1 MRGWQKAS
9 AFGPTILRIDTMVAV
24 REIHLKD
31 NFTLDEWVSSL
42 SLSESDK
49 NQLRTVYQYCLTLG
63 DEALTSR
70 LLVRGVEM
78 VGILLMLSMDLAT
91 LKSAILY
98 PFVEAGLIKQEKVNE
113 DFGPKIA
120 KLVEGVLEMEAI
132 RSLQTL
138 HRSETSPEQVD
149 NVRRMLLAMVE
160 DVRAVVIKLAE
171 RIACL
176 REAKLADEE
185 TRVLM
190 AQEITNIYAPLANRL
205 GIGQLKWELEDLAFR
220 YLHPD
225 TYKQIAKQ
233 LDEKRLDR
241 ERYIREFVQ
250 SLRDALAEAGVEAE
264 VYGRPKHI
272 YSIWRKMQKKHL
284 EFNELFDVRAVRVI
298 TKRLQDCYAAL
309 GIVHTHFHHIPRE
322 FDDYVANPKPNGYQS
337 IHTVVV
343 GEEGKTVEIQIRTEQ
358 MHQDAELG
366 VAAHWRYKEGAQAAA
381 KTSTFEDKIE
391 WLRKLLAW
399 QEDLSESGSLLD
411 DLRSQVFED
420 RVYVFTPKGDVI
432 DLPAGATPLDFAYH
446 VHSMIGHRCI
456 GTKVDGRIVPFTY
469 TLQTGDQVEVITQ
482 KEPNPSRDWMNPNA
496 GFLRSSRARA
506 KVATWFRKLDRDKN
520 IAAGKELLEKELD
533 RHNLT
538 LSKVDKVVL
547 ERFHAE
553 ELEDLLAG
561 IGSGDIRINQ
571 LLNYLDTRYN
581 KPTAEEEDRRLL
593 EKLEQKANAPFRP
606 KAKDHIVVEGV
617 GNLMTHI
624 ARCCQPIPG
633 DSIQGFITMGRGVS
647 IHREDCEQ
655 LKELSRRNPE
665 RLIDAVW
672 GENYSGGYG
681 LTIRILSNDRS
692 GLLRDITTVL
702 ANEKINVMG
711 VRSRSN
717 VREQT
722 AEIDMELE
730 IYNINAFNR
739 ALAKLSQ
746 LNDVISAKRL

>member
-1 MRGWQKAS
+1 
-9 AFGPTILRIDTMVAV
+9 MVAV
-24 REIHLKD
+24 RDIHLKD
-31 NFTLDEWVSSL
+31 NFTLEEWVGSL
-42 SLSESDK
+42 SLSDSDK
-49 NQLRTVYQYCLTLG
+49 DQLRTVYQYCLTLG
-63 DEALTSR
+63 DEALTSK
-70 LLVRGVEM
+70 LLVRGIEM
-78 VGILLMLSMDLAT
+78 VGILQMLSMDIGT
-91 LKSAILY
+91 LKAAIIY
-98 PFVEAGLIKQEKVNE
+98 PFVEAGLISQERMDE
-113 DFGPKIA
+113 DFGSKIA

-176 REAKLADEE
+176 REAKTADEE

-250 SLRDALAEAGVEAE
+250 SLRNGLKEAGVEAE

-284 EFNELFDVRAVRVI
+284 EFNELFDVRAVRVV

-309 GIVHTHFHHIPRE
+309 GIVHTQFHHIPRE

-343 GEEGKTVEIQIRTEQ
+343 GPEGKTVEIQIRTDQ

-366 VAAHWRYKEGAQAAA
+366 VAAHWRYKEGAPAGGKAN
-381 KTSTFEDKIE
+381 TFEDKIE

-399 QEDLSESGSLLD
+399 QEDLSESGSLLE

-456 GTKVDGRIVPFTY
+456 GAKIDGRIVPFTY
-469 TLQTGDQVEVITQ
+469 ALQTGDQVEVITQ
-482 KEPNPSRDWMNPNA
+482 KEPNPSRDWMNPNS

-520 IAAGKELLEKELD
+520 IVAGRELFEKELD
-533 RHNLT
+533 RHNLSM
-538 LSKVDKVVL
+538 SKIDKGNMLRRFNL
-547 ERFHAE
+547 ESTD
-553 ELEDLLAG
+553 DLLAG

-571 LLNYLDTRYN
+571 VLNYLDTCYN

-593 EKLEQKANAPFRP
+593 EKLEQKANAPMRHKP
-606 KAKDHIVVEGV
+606 KDHIVVEGV

-681 LTIRILSNDRS
+681 LTIRIISNDRS

>member
-1 MRGWQKAS
+1 
-9 AFGPTILRIDTMVAV
+9 
-24 REIHLKD
+24 
-31 NFTLDEWVSSL
+31 
-42 SLSESDK
+42 
-49 NQLRTVYQYCLTLG
+49 
-63 DEALTSR
+63 
-70 LLVRGVEM
+70 
-78 VGILLMLSMDLAT
+78 
-91 LKSAILY
+91 
-98 PFVEAGLIKQEKVNE
+98 
-113 DFGPKIA
+113 
-120 KLVEGVLEMEAI
+120 
-132 RSLQTL
+132 
-138 HRSETSPEQVD
+138 
-149 NVRRMLLAMVE
+149 
-160 DVRAVVIKLAE
+160 
-171 RIACL
+171 
-176 REAKLADEE
+176 
-185 TRVLM
+185 
-190 AQEITNIYAPLANRL
+190 
-205 GIGQLKWELEDLAFR
+205 
-220 YLHPD
+220 
-225 TYKQIAKQ
+225 
-233 LDEKRLDR
+233 
-241 ERYIREFVQ
+241 
-250 SLRDALAEAGVEAE
+250 
-264 VYGRPKHI
+264 
-272 YSIWRKMQKKHL
+272 MQKKHL

-381 KTSTFEDKIE
+381 RPAPSKTRSNGCANSSPGRRISRE
-391 WLRKLLAW
+391 RLLAGRSA
-399 QEDLSESGSLLD
+399 QSGVRGQGLCLHSQGRCHRPAGRGDAARLRLSRAQHDRSPLHRRQDRRPYRALHLCAANRRSGGGDHPEGAEPEPRLD
-411 DLRSQVFED
+411 EPER
-420 RVYVFTPKGDVI
+420 R
-432 DLPAGATPLDFAYH
+432 LPALQPGA
-446 VHSMIGHRCI
+446 
-456 GTKVDGRIVPFTY
+456 
-469 TLQTGDQVEVITQ
+469 
-482 KEPNPSRDWMNPNA
+482 
-496 GFLRSSRARA
+496 A

-593 EKLEQKANAPFRP
+593 EKLEQKANVPFRP
-606 KAKDHIVVEGV
+606 KPKDHIVVEGV

-633 DSIQGFITMGRGVS
+633 TPSRASSPWDGGFHPPGGLRAAQG
-647 IHREDCEQ
+647 
-655 LKELSRRNPE
+655 
-665 RLIDAVW
+665 AVASQPGALDRCGL

>member
-1 MRGWQKAS
+1 
-9 AFGPTILRIDTMVAV
+9 MVAV
-24 REIHLKD
+24 RDIHLKD
-31 NFTLDEWVSSL
+31 NFTLEEWVSSL
-42 SLSESDK
+42 TLSDSDK
-49 NQLRTVYQYCLTLG
+49 DQLRTVYQYCLTLG
-63 DEALTSR
+63 DEALTNR

-78 VGILLMLSMDLAT
+78 AGILLMLSMDLGT
-91 LKSAILY
+91 LKAAIIY
-98 PFVEAGLIKQEKVNE
+98 PFVEAGLISQERMDE

-176 REAKLADEE
+176 REAKKADEE

-250 SLRDALAEAGVEAE
+250 SLRDALKEADVEAE

-284 EFNELFDVRAVRVI
+284 EFNELFDVRAVRVV

-343 GEEGKTVEIQIRTEQ
+343 GPEGKTVEIQIRTDQ

-366 VAAHWRYKEGAQAAA
+366 VAAHWRYKEGAQAANKA
-381 KTSTFEDKIE
+381 NNFEDKIE

-399 QEDLSESGSLLD
+399 QEDLSESGSLLE

-456 GTKVDGRIVPFTY
+456 GAKIDGRIVPFTY
-469 TLQTGDQVEVITQ
+469 ALQTGDQVEVITQ
-482 KEPNPSRDWMNPNA
+482 KEPNPSRDWMNPNS

-581 KPTAEEEDRRLL
+581 KPTAEEEDRRVL
-593 EKLEQKANAPFRP
+593 EKLEQKANTPFRP
-606 KAKDHIVVEGV
+606 KPKDHIVVEGV

-633 DSIQGFITMGRGVS
+633 DTIQGFITMGRGVS
-647 IHREDCEQ
+647 IHRDDCEQ

>member
-1 MRGWQKAS
+1 
-9 AFGPTILRIDTMVAV
+9 MVAV

-31 NFTLDEWVSSL
+31 NFTLEEWVSSL
-42 SLSESDK
+42 TLSESDK

-63 DEALTSR
+63 DEALTNR

-547 ERFHAE
+547 ERFHAD

>member
-1 MRGWQKAS
+1 
-9 AFGPTILRIDTMVAV
+9 
-24 REIHLKD
+24 
-31 NFTLDEWVSSL
+31 
-42 SLSESDK
+42 
-49 NQLRTVYQYCLTLG
+49 
-63 DEALTSR
+63 
-70 LLVRGVEM
+70 
-78 VGILLMLSMDLAT
+78 
-91 LKSAILY
+91 
-98 PFVEAGLIKQEKVNE
+98 
-113 DFGPKIA
+113 
-120 KLVEGVLEMEAI
+120 VEGVLEMEAI

-176 REAKLADEE
+176 REAKKADEE

-250 SLRDALAEAGVEAE
+250 SLRDGLKEAGVEAE

-284 EFNELFDVRAVRVI
+284 EFNELFDVRAVRVV

-343 GEEGKTVEIQIRTEQ
+343 GPEGKTVEIQIRTDQ

-366 VAAHWRYKEGAQAAA
+366 VAAHWRYKEGAQAANKA
-381 KTSTFEDKIE
+381 NNFEDKIE

-399 QEDLSESGSLLD
+399 QEDLSESGSLLE

-456 GTKVDGRIVPFTY
+456 GAKIDGRIVPFTY
-469 TLQTGDQVEVITQ
+469 ALQTGDQVEVITQ
-482 KEPNPSRDWMNPNA
+482 KEPNPSRDWMNPNS

-581 KPTAEEEDRRLL
+581 KLTAEEEDRRVL
-593 EKLEQKANAPFRP
+593 EKLEQKANTPFRP
-606 KAKDHIVVEGV
+606 KPKDHIVVEGV

-633 DSIQGFITMGRGVS
+633 DTIQGFITMGRGVS
-647 IHREDCEQ
+647 IHRDDCEQ

>member
-1 MRGWQKAS
+1 
-9 AFGPTILRIDTMVAV
+9 MVAV
-24 REIHLKD
+24 RDIHLKD
-31 NFTLDEWVSSL
+31 NFTLEEWVSSL
-42 SLSESDK
+42 SLSDSEKD
-49 NQLRTVYQYCLTLG
+49 QLRTVYQYCLTLG
-63 DEALTSR
+63 DEALTSK
-70 LLVRGVEM
+70 LLVRGIEM
-78 VGILLMLSMDLAT
+78 VGILQMLSMDIGT
-91 LKSAILY
+91 LKAAIIY
-98 PFVEAGLIKQEKVNE
+98 PFVEAGLISQERMDE
-113 DFGPKIA
+113 DFGSKIA

-176 REAKLADEE
+176 REAKTADEE

-250 SLRDALAEAGVEAE
+250 SLRNGLKEAGVDAE

-284 EFNELFDVRAVRVI
+284 EFNELFDVRAVRVV

-309 GIVHTHFHHIPRE
+309 GIVHTQFHHIPRE

-343 GEEGKTVEIQIRTEQ
+343 GPEGKTVEIQIRTDQ

-366 VAAHWRYKEGAQAAA
+366 VAAHWRYKEGAQAGGKAN
-381 KTSTFEDKIE
+381 TFEDKIE

-399 QEDLSESGSLLD
+399 QEDLSESGSLLE

-456 GTKVDGRIVPFTY
+456 GAKIDGRIVPFTY
-469 TLQTGDQVEVITQ
+469 ALQTGDQVEVITQ

-520 IAAGKELLEKELD
+520 IVAGRELFEKELD
-533 RHNLT
+533 RHNLSM
-538 LSKVDKVVL
+538 SKIDKGNMLRRFNL
-547 ERFHAE
+547 ESTD
-553 ELEDLLAG
+553 DLLAG

-571 LLNYLDTRYN
+571 VLNYLDTCYN

-593 EKLEQKANAPFRP
+593 EKLEQKANAPMRHKP
-606 KAKDHIVVEGV
+606 KDHIVVEGV

-681 LTIRILSNDRS
+681 LTIRIISNDRS
-692 GLLRDITTVL
+692 GLLRDITTVV

>member
-1 MRGWQKAS
+1 
-9 AFGPTILRIDTMVAV
+9 MVAV

-31 NFTLDEWVSSL
+31 NFTLEEWVSSL

-366 VAAHWRYKEGAQAAA
+366 VAAHWRYKEGAQAAV

>member
-1 MRGWQKAS
+1 
-9 AFGPTILRIDTMVAV
+9 MVAV
-24 REIHLKD
+24 RDIHLKD
-31 NFTLDEWVSSL
+31 NFTLEEWVGSL
-42 SLSESDK
+42 SLSDSDK
-49 NQLRTVYQYCLTLG
+49 DQLRTVYQYCLTLG
-63 DEALTSR
+63 DEALTSK
-70 LLVRGVEM
+70 LLVRGIEM
-78 VGILLMLSMDLAT
+78 VGILQMLSMDIGT
-91 LKSAILY
+91 LKAAIIY
-98 PFVEAGLIKQEKVNE
+98 PFVEAGLISQERMDE
-113 DFGPKIA
+113 DFGSKIA

-176 REAKLADEE
+176 REAKTADEE

-250 SLRDALAEAGVEAE
+250 SLRNGLKEAGVEAE

-284 EFNELFDVRAVRVI
+284 EFNELFDVRAVRVV

-309 GIVHTHFHHIPRE
+309 GIVHTQFHHIPRE

-343 GEEGKTVEIQIRTEQ
+343 GPEGKTVEIQIRTDQ

-366 VAAHWRYKEGAQAAA
+366 VAAHWRYKEGAQAGGKAN
-381 KTSTFEDKIE
+381 TFEDKIE

-399 QEDLSESGSLLD
+399 QEDLSESGSLLE

-456 GTKVDGRIVPFTY
+456 GAKIDGRIVPFTY
-469 TLQTGDQVEVITQ
+469 ALQTGDQVEVITQ
-482 KEPNPSRDWMNPNA
+482 KEPNPSRDWMNPNS

-520 IAAGKELLEKELD
+520 IVAGRELFEKELD
-533 RHNLT
+533 RHNLSM
-538 LSKVDKVVL
+538 SKIDKGNMLRRFNL
-547 ERFHAE
+547 ESTD
-553 ELEDLLAG
+553 DLLAG

-571 LLNYLDTRYN
+571 VLNYLDTCYN

-593 EKLEQKANAPFRP
+593 EKLEQKANAPMRHKP
-606 KAKDHIVVEGV
+606 KDHIVVEGV

-681 LTIRILSNDRS
+681 LTIRIISNDRS

-739 ALAKLSQ
+739 ALAKLCQ

>member
-1 MRGWQKAS
+1 
-9 AFGPTILRIDTMVAV
+9 MVAV
-24 REIHLKD
+24 RDIHLKD
-31 NFTLDEWVSSL
+31 NFTLEEWVGSL
-42 SLSESDK
+42 SLSDSDK
-49 NQLRTVYQYCLTLG
+49 DQLRTVYQYCLTLG
-63 DEALTSR
+63 DEALTSK
-70 LLVRGVEM
+70 LLVRGIEM
-78 VGILLMLSMDLAT
+78 VGILQMLSMDIGT
-91 LKSAILY
+91 LKAAIIY
-98 PFVEAGLIKQEKVNE
+98 PFVEAGLISQERMDE
-113 DFGPKIA
+113 DFGSKIA

-176 REAKLADEE
+176 REAKTADEE

-250 SLRDALAEAGVEAE
+250 SLRNGLKEAGIDAE

-284 EFNELFDVRAVRVI
+284 EFNELFDVRAVRVV

-309 GIVHTHFHHIPRE
+309 GIVHTQFHHIPRE

-343 GEEGKTVEIQIRTEQ
+343 GPEGKTVEIQIRTDQ

-366 VAAHWRYKEGAQAAA
+366 VAAHWRYKEGAQAGGKAN
-381 KTSTFEDKIE
+381 TFEDKIE

-399 QEDLSESGSLLD
+399 QEDLSESGSLLE

-456 GTKVDGRIVPFTY
+456 GAKIDGRIVPFTY
-469 TLQTGDQVEVITQ
+469 ALQTGDQVEVITQ

-520 IAAGKELLEKELD
+520 IVAGRELFEKELD
-533 RHNLT
+533 RHNLSM
-538 LSKVDKVVL
+538 SKIDKGNMLRRFNL
-547 ERFHAE
+547 ESTD
-553 ELEDLLAG
+553 DLLAG

-571 LLNYLDTRYN
+571 VLNYLDTCYN

-593 EKLEQKANAPFRP
+593 EKLEQKANAPMRHKP
-606 KAKDHIVVEGV
+606 KDHIVVEGV

-681 LTIRILSNDRS
+681 LTIRIISNDRS

>member
-1 MRGWQKAS
+1 
-9 AFGPTILRIDTMVAV
+9 MVAV
-24 REIHLKD
+24 RDIHLKD
-31 NFTLDEWVSSL
+31 NFTLEEWVSSL
-42 SLSESDK
+42 NLSDSDK
-49 NQLRTVYQYCLTLG
+49 DQLRTVYQYCLTLG
-63 DEALTSR
+63 DEAITNR

-78 VGILLMLSMDLAT
+78 AGILLMLSMDLGT
-91 LKSAILY
+91 LKAAIIY
-98 PFVEAGLIKQEKVNE
+98 PFVEAGLISQERMDE

-176 REAKLADEE
+176 REAKKADEE

-250 SLRDALAEAGVEAE
+250 SLRDGLKEAGVEAE

-284 EFNELFDVRAVRVI
+284 EFNELFDVRAVRVV

-343 GEEGKTVEIQIRTEQ
+343 GPEGKTVEIQIRTDQ

-366 VAAHWRYKEGAQAAA
+366 VAAHWRYKEGAQAANKA
-381 KTSTFEDKIE
+381 NNFEDKIE

-399 QEDLSESGSLLD
+399 QEDLSESGSLLE

-456 GTKVDGRIVPFTY
+456 GAKIDGRIVPFTY
-469 TLQTGDQVEVITQ
+469 ALQTGDQVEVITQ
-482 KEPNPSRDWMNPNA
+482 KEPNPSRDWMNPNS

-506 KVATWFRKLDRDKN
+506 KVATWFRKLDKDKN

-581 KPTAEEEDRRLL
+581 KPTAEEEDRRVL
-593 EKLEQKANAPFRP
+593 EKLEQKANTPFRP
-606 KAKDHIVVEGV
+606 KPKDHIVVEGV

-633 DSIQGFITMGRGVS
+633 DTIQGFITMGRGVS
-647 IHREDCEQ
+647 IHRDDCEQ

>member
-1 MRGWQKAS
+1 
-9 AFGPTILRIDTMVAV
+9 MVAV
-24 REIHLKD
+24 RDIHLKD
-31 NFTLDEWVSSL
+31 NFTLEEWVGSL
-42 SLSESDK
+42 SLSDSDK
-49 NQLRTVYQYCLTLG
+49 DQLRTVYQYCLTLG
-63 DEALTSR
+63 DEALTSK
-70 LLVRGVEM
+70 LLVRGIEM
-78 VGILLMLSMDLAT
+78 VGILQMLSMDIGT
-91 LKSAILY
+91 LKAAIIY
-98 PFVEAGLIKQEKVNE
+98 PFVEAGLISQERMDE
-113 DFGPKIA
+113 DFGSKIA

-176 REAKLADEE
+176 REAKTADEE

-250 SLRDALAEAGVEAE
+250 SLRNGLKEAGVDAE

-284 EFNELFDVRAVRVI
+284 EFNELFDVRAVRVV

-309 GIVHTHFHHIPRE
+309 GIVHTQFHHIPRE

-343 GEEGKTVEIQIRTEQ
+343 GPEGKTVEIQIRTDQ

-366 VAAHWRYKEGAQAAA
+366 VAAHWRYKEGAQAGGKAN
-381 KTSTFEDKIE
+381 TFEDKIE

-399 QEDLSESGSLLD
+399 QEDLSESGSLLE

-456 GTKVDGRIVPFTY
+456 GAKIDGRIVPFTY
-469 TLQTGDQVEVITQ
+469 ALQTGDQVEVITQ
-482 KEPNPSRDWMNPNA
+482 KEPNPSRDWMNPNS

-520 IAAGKELLEKELD
+520 IVAGRELFEKELD
-533 RHNLT
+533 RHNLSM
-538 LSKVDKVVL
+538 SKIDKGNMLRRFNL
-547 ERFHAE
+547 ESTD
-553 ELEDLLAG
+553 DLLAG

-571 LLNYLDTRYN
+571 VLNYLDTCYN

-593 EKLEQKANAPFRP
+593 EKLEQKANAPMRHKP
-606 KAKDHIVVEGV
+606 KDHIVVEGV

-681 LTIRILSNDRS
+681 LTIRIISNDRS

>member
-1 MRGWQKAS
+1 
-9 AFGPTILRIDTMVAV
+9 MVAV
-24 REIHLKD
+24 RDIHLKD
-31 NFTLDEWVSSL
+31 NFTLEEWVGSL
-42 SLSESDK
+42 SLSDSDK
-49 NQLRTVYQYCLTLG
+49 DQLRTVYQYCLTLG
-63 DEALTSR
+63 DEALTSK
-70 LLVRGVEM
+70 LLVRGIEM
-78 VGILLMLSMDLAT
+78 VGILLMLSMDIAT
-91 LKSAILY
+91 LKAAIIY
-98 PFVEAGLIKQEKVNE
+98 PFVEAGLISQERMDE

-176 REAKLADEE
+176 REAKKADEE

-250 SLRDALAEAGVEAE
+250 SLRDALKEAGVEAE

-284 EFNELFDVRAVRVI
+284 EFNELFDVRAVRVV

-343 GEEGKTVEIQIRTEQ
+343 GPEGKTVEIQIRTDQ

-366 VAAHWRYKEGAQAAA
+366 VAAHWRYKEGAQAGG
-381 KTSTFEDKIE
+381 KGGNFEDKIE

-399 QEDLSESGSLLD
+399 QEDLSESGSLLE

-456 GTKVDGRIVPFTY
+456 GAKIDGRIVPFTY
-469 TLQTGDQVEVITQ
+469 ALQTGDQVEVITQ
-482 KEPNPSRDWMNPNA
+482 KEPNPSRDWMNPNS

-520 IAAGKELLEKELD
+520 IVAGRELFDKELD
-533 RHNLT
+533 RHNL
-538 LSKVDKVVL
+538 SMAKIDKGNMLRRFNL
-547 ERFHAE
+547 ESTD
-553 ELEDLLAG
+553 DLLAG

-571 LLNYLDTRYN
+571 VINYLDTCYN

-593 EKLEQKANAPFRP
+593 EKLEQKANAPFRHKP
-606 KAKDHIVVEGV
+606 KDHIVVEGV

-633 DSIQGFITMGRGVS
+633 DAIQGFITMGRGVS

>member
-1 MRGWQKAS
+1 
-9 AFGPTILRIDTMVAV
+9 MVAV
-24 REIHLKD
+24 RDIHLKD
-31 NFTLDEWVSSL
+31 NFTLEEWVSSL
-42 SLSESDK
+42 SLSDSEKD
-49 NQLRTVYQYCLTLG
+49 QLRTVYQYCLTLG
-63 DEALTSR
+63 DEALTSK
-70 LLVRGVEM
+70 LLVRGIEM
-78 VGILLMLSMDLAT
+78 VGILQMLSMDIGT
-91 LKSAILY
+91 LKAAIIY
-98 PFVEAGLIKQEKVNE
+98 PFVEAGLISQERMDE
-113 DFGPKIA
+113 DFGSKIA

-176 REAKLADEE
+176 REAKTADEE

-250 SLRDALAEAGVEAE
+250 SLRNGLKEAGVDAE

-284 EFNELFDVRAVRVI
+284 EFNELFDVRAVRVV

-309 GIVHTHFHHIPRE
+309 GIVHTQFHHIPRE

-343 GEEGKTVEIQIRTEQ
+343 GPEGKTVEIQIRTDQ

-366 VAAHWRYKEGAQAAA
+366 VAAHWRYKEGAQAGGKAN
-381 KTSTFEDKIE
+381 TFEDKIE

-399 QEDLSESGSLLD
+399 QEDLSESGSLLE

-456 GTKVDGRIVPFTY
+456 GAKIDGRIVPFTY
-469 TLQTGDQVEVITQ
+469 ALQTGDQVEVITQ

-520 IAAGKELLEKELD
+520 IVAGRELFEKELD
-533 RHNLT
+533 RHNLSM
-538 LSKVDKVVL
+538 SKIDKGNMLRRFNL
-547 ERFHAE
+547 ESTD
-553 ELEDLLAG
+553 DLLAG

-571 LLNYLDTRYN
+571 VLNYLDTCYN

-593 EKLEQKANAPFRP
+593 ERLEQKANAPMRHKP
-606 KAKDHIVVEGV
+606 KDHIVVEGV

-633 DSIQGFITMGRGVS
+633 DAIQGFITMGRGVS

-672 GENYSGGYG
+672 GENYSGGYS
-681 LTIRILSNDRS
+681 LTIRIISNDRS

>member
-1 MRGWQKAS
+1 
-9 AFGPTILRIDTMVAV
+9 MVAV
-24 REIHLKD
+24 RDIHLKD
-31 NFTLDEWVSSL
+31 NFTLEEWVSSL
-42 SLSESDK
+42 TLSDSDK
-49 NQLRTVYQYCLTLG
+49 EQLRTVYQYCLTLG
-63 DEALTSR
+63 DEALTSK
-70 LLVRGVEM
+70 LLVRGIEM
-78 VGILLMLSMDLAT
+78 VGILLMLSMDLGT
-91 LKSAILY
+91 LKAAIIY
-98 PFVEAGLIKQEKVNE
+98 PFVEAGLISQERMDE

-176 REAKLADEE
+176 REAKKADEE

-220 YLHPD
+220 YLHPE

-241 ERYIREFVQ
+241 ERYIQEFVR
-250 SLRDALAEAGVEAE
+250 SLRDALKEAGVEAE

-284 EFNELFDVRAVRVI
+284 EFNELFDVRAVRVV

-343 GEEGKTVEIQIRTEQ
+343 GPEGKTVEIQIRTDQ

-366 VAAHWRYKEGAQAAA
+366 VAAHWRYKEGPQAGGKAN
-381 KTSTFEDKIE
+381 TFEDKIE

-399 QEDLSESGSLLD
+399 QEDLSESGSLLE

-456 GTKVDGRIVPFTY
+456 GAKIDGRIVPFTY
-469 TLQTGDQVEVITQ
+469 ALQTGDQVEVITQ

-520 IAAGKELLEKELD
+520 IVAGRELFEKELD
-533 RHNLT
+533 RHNLSM
-538 LSKVDKVVL
+538 SKIDKGNMLRRFNL
-547 ERFHAE
+547 ESTD
-553 ELEDLLAG
+553 DLLAG

-571 LLNYLDTRYN
+571 VLNYLDTCYN

-593 EKLEQKANAPFRP
+593 EKLEQKANAPMRHKP
-606 KAKDHIVVEGV
+606 KDHIVVEGV

-681 LTIRILSNDRS
+681 LTIRIISNDRS

>member
-1 MRGWQKAS
+1 
-9 AFGPTILRIDTMVAV
+9 MVAV
-24 REIHLKD
+24 RDIHLKD
-31 NFTLDEWVSSL
+31 NFTLEEWVSSL
-42 SLSESDK
+42 NLSDSDK
-49 NQLRTVYQYCLTLG
+49 DQLRTVYQYCLTLG
-63 DEALTSR
+63 DEAITNR

-78 VGILLMLSMDLAT
+78 AGILLMLSMDLGT
-91 LKSAILY
+91 LKAAIIY
-98 PFVEAGLIKQEKVNE
+98 PFVEAGLISQERMDE

-176 REAKLADEE
+176 REAKKADEE

-250 SLRDALAEAGVEAE
+250 SLRDGLKEAGVEAE

-284 EFNELFDVRAVRVI
+284 EFNELFDVRAVRVV

-343 GEEGKTVEIQIRTEQ
+343 GPEGKTVEIQIRTDQ

-366 VAAHWRYKEGAQAAA
+366 VAAHWRYKEGAQAANKA
-381 KTSTFEDKIE
+381 NNFEDKIE

-399 QEDLSESGSLLD
+399 QEDLSESGSLLE

-456 GTKVDGRIVPFTY
+456 GAKIDGRIVPFTY
-469 TLQTGDQVEVITQ
+469 ALQTGDQVEVITQ
-482 KEPNPSRDWMNPNA
+482 KEPNPSRDWMNPNS

-506 KVATWFRKLDRDKN
+506 KVATWFRKLDKDKN

-581 KPTAEEEDRRLL
+581 KPTAEEEDRRVL
-593 EKLEQKANAPFRP
+593 EKLEQKANTPIRP
-606 KAKDHIVVEGV
+606 KPKDHIVVEGV

-633 DSIQGFITMGRGVS
+633 DTIQGFITMGRGVS
-647 IHREDCEQ
+647 IHRDDCEQ

>member
-1 MRGWQKAS
+1 
-9 AFGPTILRIDTMVAV
+9 MVAV
-24 REIHLKD
+24 RDIHLKD
-31 NFTLDEWVSSL
+31 NFTLEEWVSSL
-42 SLSESDK
+42 SLSDSEKD
-49 NQLRTVYQYCLTLG
+49 QLRTVYQYCLTLG
-63 DEALTSR
+63 DEALTSK
-70 LLVRGVEM
+70 LLVRGIEM
-78 VGILLMLSMDLAT
+78 VGILQMLSMDIGT
-91 LKSAILY
+91 LKAAIIY
-98 PFVEAGLIKQEKVNE
+98 PFVEAGLISQERMDE
-113 DFGPKIA
+113 DFGSKIA

-176 REAKLADEE
+176 REAKTADEE

-250 SLRDALAEAGVEAE
+250 SLRNGLKEAGVDAE

-284 EFNELFDVRAVRVI
+284 EFNELFDVRAVRVV

-309 GIVHTHFHHIPRE
+309 GIVHTQFHHIPRE
-322 FDDYVANPKPNGYQS
+322 FDDYVVNPKPNSYQS

-343 GEEGKTVEIQIRTEQ
+343 GPEGKTVEIQIRTDQ

-366 VAAHWRYKEGAQAAA
+366 VAAHWRYKEGAQAGGKAN
-381 KTSTFEDKIE
+381 TFEDKIE

-399 QEDLSESGSLLD
+399 QEDLSESGSLLE

-456 GTKVDGRIVPFTY
+456 GAKIDGRIVPFTY
-469 TLQTGDQVEVITQ
+469 ALQTGDQVEVITQ

-520 IAAGKELLEKELD
+520 IVAGRELFEKELD
-533 RHNLT
+533 RHNLSM
-538 LSKVDKVVL
+538 SKIDKGNMLRRFNL
-547 ERFHAE
+547 ESTD
-553 ELEDLLAG
+553 DLLAG

-571 LLNYLDTRYN
+571 VLNYLDTCYN

-593 EKLEQKANAPFRP
+593 EKLEQKANAPMRHKP
-606 KAKDHIVVEGV
+606 KDHIVVEGV

-681 LTIRILSNDRS
+681 LTIRIISNDRS

>member
-1 MRGWQKAS
+1 
-9 AFGPTILRIDTMVAV
+9 MVAV
-24 REIHLKD
+24 RDIHLKD
-31 NFTLDEWVSSL
+31 NFTLEEWVGSL
-42 SLSESDK
+42 ALSDSDK
-49 NQLRTVYQYCLTLG
+49 DQLRTVYQYCLTLG

-78 VGILLMLSMDLAT
+78 AGILLMLSMDLGT
-91 LKSAILY
+91 LKAAIIY
-98 PFVEAGLIKQEKVNE
+98 PFVEAGLISQERMDE

-176 REAKLADEE
+176 REAKKADEE

-250 SLRDALAEAGVEAE
+250 SLRDGLKEAGVEAE
-264 VYGRPKHI
+264 VNGRPKHI

-284 EFNELFDVRAVRVI
+284 EFNELFDVRAVRVV

-343 GEEGKTVEIQIRTEQ
+343 GPEGKTVEIQIRTDQ

-366 VAAHWRYKEGAQAAA
+366 VAAHWRYKEGAHAVNKANN
-381 KTSTFEDKIE
+381 FEDKIE

-399 QEDLSESGSLLD
+399 QEDLSESGSLLE

-456 GTKVDGRIVPFTY
+456 GAKIDGRIVPFTY
-469 TLQTGDQVEVITQ
+469 ALQTGDQVEVITQ
-482 KEPNPSRDWMNPNA
+482 KEPNPSRDWMNPNS

-506 KVATWFRKLDRDKN
+506 KVATWFKKLDRDKN
-520 IAAGKELLEKELD
+520 IVAGRELFEKELD
-533 RHNLT
+533 RHNLSM
-538 LSKVDKVVL
+538 SKIDKGNML
-547 ERFHAE
+547 RRFNQE
-553 ELEDLLAG
+553 STDDLLAG

-571 LLNYLDTRYN
+571 VLNYLDTCYN

-593 EKLEQKANAPFRP
+593 EKLEQKANAPLRHKP
-606 KAKDHIVVEGV
+606 KDHIVVEGV

-655 LKELSRRNPE
+655 LKELCRRNPE

-681 LTIRILSNDRS
+681 LTIRIISNDRS

-717 VREQT
+717 VREQS

>member
-1 MRGWQKAS
+1 
-9 AFGPTILRIDTMVAV
+9 MVAV
-24 REIHLKD
+24 RDIHLKD
-31 NFTLDEWVSSL
+31 NFTLEEWVGSL
-42 SLSESDK
+42 SLSDSDK
-49 NQLRTVYQYCLTLG
+49 DQLRTVYQYCLTLG
-63 DEALTSR
+63 DEVLTSK
-70 LLVRGVEM
+70 LLVRGIEM
-78 VGILLMLSMDLAT
+78 VGILLMLSMDIAT
-91 LKSAILY
+91 LKAAIIY
-98 PFVEAGLIKQEKVNE
+98 PFVEAGLISQERMDE

-176 REAKLADEE
+176 REAKKADEE

-250 SLRDALAEAGVEAE
+250 SLRDALKEAGVEAE

-284 EFNELFDVRAVRVI
+284 EFNELFDVRAVRVV

-343 GEEGKTVEIQIRTEQ
+343 GPEGKTVEIQIRTDQ

-366 VAAHWRYKEGAQAAA
+366 VAAHWRYKEGAQAGGKAN
-381 KTSTFEDKIE
+381 TFEDKIE

-399 QEDLSESGSLLD
+399 QEDLSESGSLLE

-456 GTKVDGRIVPFTY
+456 GAKIDGRIVPFTY
-469 TLQTGDQVEVITQ
+469 ALQTGDQVEVITQ
-482 KEPNPSRDWMNPNA
+482 KEPNPSRDWMNPNS

-520 IAAGKELLEKELD
+520 IVAGRELFDKELD
-533 RHNLT
+533 RHNL
-538 LSKVDKVVL
+538 SMAKIDKGSMLRRFNL
-547 ERFHAE
+547 ESTD
-553 ELEDLLAG
+553 DLLAG

-571 LLNYLDTRYN
+571 VINYLDTCYN

-593 EKLEQKANAPFRP
+593 EKLEQKANAPFRHKP
-606 KAKDHIVVEGV
+606 KDHIVVEGV

-633 DSIQGFITMGRGVS
+633 DAIQGFITMGRGVS

>member
-1 MRGWQKAS
+1 
-9 AFGPTILRIDTMVAV
+9 MVSV
-24 REIHLKD
+24 RDIHLKE
-31 NFTLDEWVSSL
+31 NFTLEEWLSSL
-42 SLSESDK
+42 NLGESERE
-49 NQLRTVYQYCLTLG
+49 QLRTLYQYCLG
-63 DEALTSR
+63 SADEVVAHR

-78 VGILLMLSMDLAT
+78 VGILLMLSMDIGT
-91 LKSAILY
+91 LKAAILY
-98 PFVEAGLIKQEKVNE
+98 PFVEAGYVSLEQVEA
-113 DFGPKIA
+113 DFGRKIG

-132 RSLQTL
+132 RSLQTAQ
-138 HRSETSPEQVD
+138 RTETSLEQVD

-190 AQEITNIYAPLANRL
+190 AQEISNIYAPLANRL

-220 YLHPD
+220 YLHPE
-225 TYKQIAKQ
+225 TYRQIAKQ

-241 ERYIREFVQ
+241 ERYIRDFV
-250 SLRDALAEAGVEAE
+250 RDLKASLAEAGIEAE

-284 EFNELFDVRAVRVI
+284 EFTELFDVRAVRVV

-343 GEEGKTVEIQIRTEQ
+343 GPEGKTVEIQIRTDQ

-366 VAAHWRYKEGAQAAA
+366 VAAHWRYKEG
-381 KTSTFEDKIE
+381 TSAGKGGFEDKIE

-399 QEDLSESGSLLD
+399 QEDMSESGSLLE

-446 VHSMIGHRCI
+446 IHSMIGHRCI
-456 GTKVDGRIVPFTY
+456 GAKIDGRIVPFTY
-469 TLQTGDQVEVITQ
+469 ALQTGDQVEVITQ
-482 KEPNPSRDWMNPNA
+482 KEPNPSRDWMNPNS

-520 IAAGKELLEKELD
+520 IAAGRELLDKELD

-538 LSKVDKVVL
+538 FSKIDKVAL
-547 ERFHAE
+547 ERFNAE
-553 ELEDLLAG
+553 ELDDLLAG
-561 IGSGDIRINQ
+561 IGSGDVRINQ
-571 LLNYLDTRYN
+571 LLNYLESRYN
-581 KPTAEEEDRRLL
+581 KPSVEEEERRLL
-593 EKLEQKANAPFRP
+593 EKLEQKASTPFRP
-606 KAKDHIVVEGV
+606 KPKDHIVVEGV

-633 DSIQGFITMGRGVS
+633 DSIVGFITQGRGVS
-647 IHREDCEQ
+647 IHRDDCEQ

-665 RLIDAVW
+665 RIIDAIW

-681 LTIRILSNDRS
+681 LTIRIESNDRS

-717 VREQT
+717 VKLQT
-722 AEIDMELE
+722 AQIDMELE
-730 IYNINAFNR
+730 IYNIDAFNR

-746 LNDVISAKRL
+746 LPDMISVKRL

>member
-1 MRGWQKAS
+1 
-9 AFGPTILRIDTMVAV
+9 MVAV
-24 REIHLKD
+24 RDIHLKD
-31 NFTLDEWVSSL
+31 NFTLEEWVSSL
-42 SLSESDK
+42 SLSDSEKD
-49 NQLRTVYQYCLTLG
+49 QLRTVYQYCLTLG
-63 DEALTSR
+63 DEALTSK
-70 LLVRGVEM
+70 LLVRGIEM
-78 VGILLMLSMDLAT
+78 VGILQMLSMDIGT
-91 LKSAILY
+91 LKAAIIY
-98 PFVEAGLIKQEKVNE
+98 PFVEAGLISQERMDE
-113 DFGPKIA
+113 DFGSKIA

-176 REAKLADEE
+176 REAKTADEE

-250 SLRDALAEAGVEAE
+250 SLRNGLKEAGVDAE

-366 VAAHWRYKEGAQAAA
+366 VAAHWRYKEGAQAAT
-381 KTSTFEDKIE
+381 KTNTFEDKIE

-456 GTKVDGRIVPFTY
+456 GTKIDGRIVPFTY

-520 IAAGKELLEKELD
+520 IVAGRELFDKELD
-533 RHNLT
+533 RHNLSM
-538 LSKVDKVVL
+538 SKIDKGNMLRRFNL
-547 ERFHAE
+547 ESTD
-553 ELEDLLAG
+553 DLLAG

-571 LLNYLDTRYN
+571 VLNYLDTCYN

-593 EKLEQKANAPFRP
+593 EKLEQKANAPMRHKP
-606 KAKDHIVVEGV
+606 KDHIVVEGV

-681 LTIRILSNDRS
+681 LTIRIISNDRS

>member
-1 MRGWQKAS
+1 
-9 AFGPTILRIDTMVAV
+9 MVAV
-24 REIHLKD
+24 RDIHLKD
-31 NFTLDEWVSSL
+31 NFTLEEWVSSL
-42 SLSESDK
+42 TLSDSDK
-49 NQLRTVYQYCLTLG
+49 DQLRTVYQYCLTLG
-63 DEALTSR
+63 DEALTNR

-78 VGILLMLSMDLAT
+78 VGILLMLSMDLGT
-91 LKSAILY
+91 LKAAIIY
-98 PFVEAGLIKQEKVNE
+98 PFVEAGLISQERMDE
-113 DFGPKIA
+113 DFGPMIA

-176 REAKLADEE
+176 REAKKADEE

-250 SLRDALAEAGVEAE
+250 SLRDALKEAGVEAE

-284 EFNELFDVRAVRVI
+284 EFNELFDVRAVRVV

-343 GEEGKTVEIQIRTEQ
+343 GPEGKTVEIQIRTDQ

-366 VAAHWRYKEGAQAAA
+366 VAAHWRYKEGAQAGGKANN
-381 KTSTFEDKIE
+381 FEDKIE

-399 QEDLSESGSLLD
+399 QEDLSESGSLLE

-456 GTKVDGRIVPFTY
+456 GAKIDGRIVPFTY
-469 TLQTGDQVEVITQ
+469 ALQTGDQVEVITQ
-482 KEPNPSRDWMNPNA
+482 KEPNPSRDWMNPNS

-520 IAAGKELLEKELD
+520 IVAGRELFDKELD
-533 RHNLT
+533 RHNL
-538 LSKVDKVVL
+538 SMAKIDKGNMLRRFNL
-547 ERFHAE
+547 ESTD
-553 ELEDLLAG
+553 DLLAG

-571 LLNYLDTRYN
+571 VINYLDTCYN

-593 EKLEQKANAPFRP
+593 EKLEQKANAPFRHKP
-606 KAKDHIVVEGV
+606 KDHIVVEGV

-633 DSIQGFITMGRGVS
+633 DAIQGFITMGRGVS

>member
-1 MRGWQKAS
+1 
-9 AFGPTILRIDTMVAV
+9 MVAV
-24 REIHLKD
+24 RDIHLKD
-31 NFTLDEWVSSL
+31 NFTLEEWVGSL
-42 SLSESDK
+42 SLSDSDK
-49 NQLRTVYQYCLTLG
+49 DQLRTVYQYCLTLG
-63 DEALTSR
+63 DEALTSK
-70 LLVRGVEM
+70 LLVRGIEM
-78 VGILLMLSMDLAT
+78 VGILQMLSMDIGT
-91 LKSAILY
+91 LKAAIIY
-98 PFVEAGLIKQEKVNE
+98 PFVEAGLISQERMDE
-113 DFGPKIA
+113 DFGSKIA

-176 REAKLADEE
+176 REAKTADEE

-250 SLRDALAEAGVEAE
+250 SLRNGLKEAGVEAE

-284 EFNELFDVRAVRVI
+284 EFNELFDVRAVRVV

-309 GIVHTHFHHIPRE
+309 GIVHTQFHHIPRE

-343 GEEGKTVEIQIRTEQ
+343 GPEGKTVEIQIRTDQ

-366 VAAHWRYKEGAQAAA
+366 VAAHWRYKEGAQAGGKAN
-381 KTSTFEDKIE
+381 TFEDKIE

-399 QEDLSESGSLLD
+399 QEDLSESGSLLE

-456 GTKVDGRIVPFTY
+456 GAKIDGRIVPFTY
-469 TLQTGDQVEVITQ
+469 ALQTGDQVEVITQ
-482 KEPNPSRDWMNPNA
+482 KEPNPSRDWMNPNS

-506 KVATWFRKLDRDKN
+506 KVATWFKKLDRDKN
-520 IAAGKELLEKELD
+520 IVAGRELFEKELD
-533 RHNLT
+533 RHNLSM
-538 LSKVDKVVL
+538 SKIDKGNML
-547 ERFHAE
+547 RRFNQE
-553 ELEDLLAG
+553 STDDLLAG

-571 LLNYLDTRYN
+571 VLNYLDTCYN

-593 EKLEQKANAPFRP
+593 EKLEQKANAPLRHKP
-606 KAKDHIVVEGV
+606 KDHIVVEGV

-655 LKELSRRNPE
+655 LKELCRRNPE

-681 LTIRILSNDRS
+681 LTIRIISNDRS

>member
-1 MRGWQKAS
+1 
-9 AFGPTILRIDTMVAV
+9 MVAV
-24 REIHLKD
+24 RDIHLKD
-31 NFTLDEWVSSL
+31 NFTLEEWVSSL
-42 SLSESDK
+42 NLSDSDK
-49 NQLRTVYQYCLTLG
+49 DQLRTVYQYCLTLG
-63 DEALTSR
+63 DEALTNR

-78 VGILLMLSMDLAT
+78 AGILLMLSMDLGT
-91 LKSAILY
+91 LKAAIIY
-98 PFVEAGLIKQEKVNE
+98 PFVEAGLISQERMDE

-176 REAKLADEE
+176 REAKKADEE

-250 SLRDALAEAGVEAE
+250 SLRDGLKEAGVEAE

-284 EFNELFDVRAVRVI
+284 EFNELFDVRAVRVV

-343 GEEGKTVEIQIRTEQ
+343 GPEGKTVEIQIRTDQ

-366 VAAHWRYKEGAQAAA
+366 VAAHWRYKEGAQAANKA
-381 KTSTFEDKIE
+381 NNFEDKIE

-399 QEDLSESGSLLD
+399 QEDLSESGSLLE

-456 GTKVDGRIVPFTY
+456 GAKIDGRIVPFTY
-469 TLQTGDQVEVITQ
+469 ALQTGDQVEVITQ
-482 KEPNPSRDWMNPNA
+482 KEPNPSRDWMNPNS

-506 KVATWFRKLDRDKN
+506 KVATWFRKLDKDKN

-581 KPTAEEEDRRLL
+581 KPTAEEEDRRVL
-593 EKLEQKANAPFRP
+593 EKLEQKANTPFRP
-606 KAKDHIVVEGV
+606 KPKDHIVVEGV

-633 DSIQGFITMGRGVS
+633 DTIQGFITMGRGVS
-647 IHREDCEQ
+647 IHRDDCEQ

>member
-1 MRGWQKAS
+1 
-9 AFGPTILRIDTMVAV
+9 MVAV
-24 REIHLKD
+24 RDIHLKD
-31 NFTLDEWVSSL
+31 NFTLEEWVGSL
-42 SLSESDK
+42 SLSDSDK
-49 NQLRTVYQYCLTLG
+49 DQLRTVYQYCLTLG
-63 DEALTSR
+63 DEALTSK
-70 LLVRGVEM
+70 LLVRGIEM
-78 VGILLMLSMDLAT
+78 VGILQMLSMDIGT
-91 LKSAILY
+91 LKAAIIY
-98 PFVEAGLIKQEKVNE
+98 PFVEAGLISQERMDE
-113 DFGPKIA
+113 DFGSKIA

-176 REAKLADEE
+176 REAKTADEE

-250 SLRDALAEAGVEAE
+250 SLRNGLKEAGVEAE

-284 EFNELFDVRAVRVI
+284 EFNELFDVRAVRVV

-309 GIVHTHFHHIPRE
+309 GIVHTQFHHIPRE

-343 GEEGKTVEIQIRTEQ
+343 GPEGKTVEIQIRTDQ

-366 VAAHWRYKEGAQAAA
+366 VAAHWRYKEGAQAGGKAN
-381 KTSTFEDKIE
+381 TFEDKIE

-399 QEDLSESGSLLD
+399 QEDLSESGSLLE

-456 GTKVDGRIVPFTY
+456 GAKIDGRIVPFTY
-469 TLQTGDQVEVITQ
+469 ALQTGDQVEVITQ
-482 KEPNPSRDWMNPNA
+482 KEPNPSRDWMNPNS

-520 IAAGKELLEKELD
+520 IVAGRELFEKELD
-533 RHNLT
+533 RHNLSM
-538 LSKVDKVVL
+538 SKIDKGNMLRRFNL
-547 ERFHAE
+547 ESTD
-553 ELEDLLAG
+553 DLLAG

-571 LLNYLDTRYN
+571 VLNYLDTCYN

-593 EKLEQKANAPFRP
+593 EKLEQKANAPMRQKP
-606 KAKDHIVVEGV
+606 KDHIVVEGV

-681 LTIRILSNDRS
+681 LTIRIISNDRS

>member
-1 MRGWQKAS
+1 
-9 AFGPTILRIDTMVAV
+9 MVAV
-24 REIHLKD
+24 RDIHLKD
-31 NFTLDEWVSSL
+31 NFTLEEWVSSL
-42 SLSESDK
+42 SLSDSEKD
-49 NQLRTVYQYCLTLG
+49 QLRTVYQYCLTLG
-63 DEALTSR
+63 DEALTSK
-70 LLVRGVEM
+70 LLVRGIEM
-78 VGILLMLSMDLAT
+78 VGILQMLSMDIGT
-91 LKSAILY
+91 LKAAIIY
-98 PFVEAGLIKQEKVNE
+98 PFVEAGLISQERMDE
-113 DFGPKIA
+113 DFGSKIA

-176 REAKLADEE
+176 REAKTADEE

-250 SLRDALAEAGVEAE
+250 SLRNGLKEAGVDAE

-284 EFNELFDVRAVRVI
+284 EFNELFDVRAVRVV

-309 GIVHTHFHHIPRE
+309 GIVHTQFHHIPRE

-343 GEEGKTVEIQIRTEQ
+343 GPEGKTVEIQIRTDQ

-366 VAAHWRYKEGAQAAA
+366 VAAHWRYKEGAQASGKAN
-381 KTSTFEDKIE
+381 TFEDKIE

-399 QEDLSESGSLLD
+399 QEDLSESGSLLE

-456 GTKVDGRIVPFTY
+456 GAKIDGRIVPFTY
-469 TLQTGDQVEVITQ
+469 ALQTGDQVEVITQ

-520 IAAGKELLEKELD
+520 IVAGRELFEKELD
-533 RHNLT
+533 RHNLSM
-538 LSKVDKVVL
+538 SKIDKGNMLRRFNL
-547 ERFHAE
+547 ESTD
-553 ELEDLLAG
+553 DLLAG

-571 LLNYLDTRYN
+571 VLNYLDTCYN

-593 EKLEQKANAPFRP
+593 EKLEQKANAPMRHKP
-606 KAKDHIVVEGV
+606 KDHIVVEGV

-681 LTIRILSNDRS
+681 LTIRIISNDRS

>member
-1 MRGWQKAS
+1 
-9 AFGPTILRIDTMVAV
+9 MVAV

-31 NFTLDEWVSSL
+31 NFTLEEWVSSL
-42 SLSESDK
+42 TLSESDK

-63 DEALTSR
+63 DEALTNR

-250 SLRDALAEAGVEAE
+250 SLRNGLKEAGVEAE

>member
-1 MRGWQKAS
+1 
-9 AFGPTILRIDTMVAV
+9 MVAV
-24 REIHLKD
+24 RDIHLKD
-31 NFTLDEWVSSL
+31 NFTLEEWVSSL
-42 SLSESDK
+42 SLSDSEKD
-49 NQLRTVYQYCLTLG
+49 QLRTVYQYCLTLG
-63 DEALTSR
+63 DEALTSK
-70 LLVRGVEM
+70 LLVRGIEM
-78 VGILLMLSMDLAT
+78 VGILQMLSMDIGT
-91 LKSAILY
+91 LKAAIIY
-98 PFVEAGLIKQEKVNE
+98 PFVEAGLISQERMDE
-113 DFGPKIA
+113 DFGSKIA

-176 REAKLADEE
+176 REAKTADEE

-250 SLRDALAEAGVEAE
+250 SLRNGLKEAGVDAE

-284 EFNELFDVRAVRVI
+284 EFNELFDVRAVRVV

-309 GIVHTHFHHIPRE
+309 GIVHTQFHHIPRE

-343 GEEGKTVEIQIRTEQ
+343 GPEGKTVEIQIRTDQ

-366 VAAHWRYKEGAQAAA
+366 VAAHWRYKEGALAGGKAN
-381 KTSTFEDKIE
+381 TFEDKIE

-399 QEDLSESGSLLD
+399 QEDLSESGSLLE

-456 GTKVDGRIVPFTY
+456 GAKIDGRIVPFTY
-469 TLQTGDQVEVITQ
+469 ALQTGDQVEVITQ

-520 IAAGKELLEKELD
+520 IVAGRELFEKELD
-533 RHNLT
+533 RHNLSM
-538 LSKVDKVVL
+538 SKIDKGNMLRRFNL
-547 ERFHAE
+547 ESTD
-553 ELEDLLAG
+553 DLLAG

-571 LLNYLDTRYN
+571 VLNYLDTCYN

-593 EKLEQKANAPFRP
+593 EKLEQKANAPMRHKP
-606 KAKDHIVVEGV
+606 KDHIVVEGV

-681 LTIRILSNDRS
+681 LTIRIISNDRS

>member
-1 MRGWQKAS
+1 
-9 AFGPTILRIDTMVAV
+9 MVAV
-24 REIHLKD
+24 RDIHLKD
-31 NFTLDEWVSSL
+31 NFTLEEWVGSL
-42 SLSESDK
+42 SLSDSDK
-49 NQLRTVYQYCLTLG
+49 DQLRTVYQYCLTLG
-63 DEALTSR
+63 DEALTSK
-70 LLVRGVEM
+70 LLVRGIEM
-78 VGILLMLSMDLAT
+78 VGILQMLSMDIGT
-91 LKSAILY
+91 LKAAIIY
-98 PFVEAGLIKQEKVNE
+98 PFVEAGLISQERMDE
-113 DFGPKIA
+113 DFGSKIA

-132 RSLQTL
+132 RSLQTLQTL

-176 REAKLADEE
+176 REAKTADEE

-250 SLRDALAEAGVEAE
+250 SLRNGLKEAGVEAE

-284 EFNELFDVRAVRVI
+284 EFNELFDVRAVRVV

-309 GIVHTHFHHIPRE
+309 GIVHTQFHHIPRE

-343 GEEGKTVEIQIRTEQ
+343 GPEGKTVEIQIRTDQ

-366 VAAHWRYKEGAQAAA
+366 VAAHWRYKEGAQAGGKAN
-381 KTSTFEDKIE
+381 TFEDKIE

-399 QEDLSESGSLLD
+399 QEDLSESGSLLE

-456 GTKVDGRIVPFTY
+456 GAKIDGRIVPFTY
-469 TLQTGDQVEVITQ
+469 ALQTGDQVEVITQ
-482 KEPNPSRDWMNPNA
+482 KEPNPSRDWMNPNS

-520 IAAGKELLEKELD
+520 IVAGRELFEKELD
-533 RHNLT
+533 RHNLSM
-538 LSKVDKVVL
+538 SKIDKGNMLRRFNL
-547 ERFHAE
+547 ESTD
-553 ELEDLLAG
+553 DLLAG

-571 LLNYLDTRYN
+571 VLNYLDTCYN

-593 EKLEQKANAPFRP
+593 EKLEQKANAPMRHKP
-606 KAKDHIVVEGV
+606 KDHIVVEGV

-681 LTIRILSNDRS
+681 LTIRIISNDRS

>member
-1 MRGWQKAS
+1 
-9 AFGPTILRIDTMVAV
+9 MVAV
-24 REIHLKD
+24 RDIHLKD
-31 NFTLDEWVSSL
+31 NFTLEEWVGSL
-42 SLSESDK
+42 SLSDSDK
-49 NQLRTVYQYCLTLG
+49 DQLRTVYQYCLTLG
-63 DEALTSR
+63 DEALTSK
-70 LLVRGVEM
+70 LLVRGIEM
-78 VGILLMLSMDLAT
+78 VGILLMLSMDIAT
-91 LKSAILY
+91 LKAAIIY
-98 PFVEAGLIKQEKVNE
+98 PFVEAGLISQERMDE

-176 REAKLADEE
+176 REAKKADEE

-250 SLRDALAEAGVEAE
+250 SLRDALKEAGVEAE

-284 EFNELFDVRAVRVI
+284 EFNELFDVRAVRVV

-343 GEEGKTVEIQIRTEQ
+343 GPEGKTVEIQIRTDQ

-366 VAAHWRYKEGAQAAA
+366 VAAHWRYKEGALAGG
-381 KTSTFEDKIE
+381 KGGNFEDKIE

-399 QEDLSESGSLLD
+399 QEDLSESGSLLE

-456 GTKVDGRIVPFTY
+456 GAKIDGRIVPFTY
-469 TLQTGDQVEVITQ
+469 ALQTGDQVEVITQ
-482 KEPNPSRDWMNPNA
+482 KEPNPSRDWMNPNS

-520 IAAGKELLEKELD
+520 IVAGRELFDKELD
-533 RHNLT
+533 RHNL
-538 LSKVDKVVL
+538 SMAKIDKGSMLRRFNL
-547 ERFHAE
+547 ESTD
-553 ELEDLLAG
+553 DLLAG

-571 LLNYLDTRYN
+571 VINYLDTCYN

-593 EKLEQKANAPFRP
+593 EKLEQKANAPFRHKP
-606 KAKDHIVVEGV
+606 KDHIVVEGV

-633 DSIQGFITMGRGVS
+633 DAIQGFITMGRGVS

>member
-1 MRGWQKAS
+1 
-9 AFGPTILRIDTMVAV
+9 MVAV
-24 REIHLKD
+24 RDIHLKD
-31 NFTLDEWVSSL
+31 NFTLEEWVSSL
-42 SLSESDK
+42 SLSDSEKD
-49 NQLRTVYQYCLTLG
+49 QLRTVYQYCLTLG
-63 DEALTSR
+63 DEALTSK
-70 LLVRGVEM
+70 LLVRGIEM
-78 VGILLMLSMDLAT
+78 VGILQMLSMDIGT
-91 LKSAILY
+91 LKAAIIY
-98 PFVEAGLIKQEKVNE
+98 PFVEAGLISQERMDE
-113 DFGPKIA
+113 DFGSKIA

-176 REAKLADEE
+176 REAKTADEE

-250 SLRDALAEAGVEAE
+250 SLRNGLKEAGVDAE

-284 EFNELFDVRAVRVI
+284 EFNELFDVRAVRVV

-309 GIVHTHFHHIPRE
+309 GIVHTQFHHIPRE

-343 GEEGKTVEIQIRTEQ
+343 GPEGKTVEIQIRTDQ

-366 VAAHWRYKEGAQAAA
+366 VAAHWRYKEGAQAGGKAN
-381 KTSTFEDKIE
+381 TFEDKIE
-391 WLRKLLAW
+391 WLRKLLSW
-399 QEDLSESGSLLD
+399 QEDLSESGSLLE

-456 GTKVDGRIVPFTY
+456 GAKIDGRIVPFTY
-469 TLQTGDQVEVITQ
+469 ALQTGDQVEVITQ

-520 IAAGKELLEKELD
+520 IVAGRELFEKELD
-533 RHNLT
+533 RHNLSM
-538 LSKVDKVVL
+538 SKIDKGNMLRRFNL
-547 ERFHAE
+547 ESTD
-553 ELEDLLAG
+553 DLLAG

-571 LLNYLDTRYN
+571 VLNYLDTCYN

-593 EKLEQKANAPFRP
+593 EKLEQKANAPMRHKP
-606 KAKDHIVVEGV
+606 KDHIVVEGV

-681 LTIRILSNDRS
+681 LTIRIISNDRS

>member
-1 MRGWQKAS
+1 
-9 AFGPTILRIDTMVAV
+9 MVAV

-31 NFTLDEWVSSL
+31 NFTLEEWVSSL
-42 SLSESDK
+42 TLSESDK

-63 DEALTSR
+63 DEALTNR

-343 GEEGKTVEIQIRTEQ
+343 GEEGKTVEIQIRTDQ

-366 VAAHWRYKEGAQAAA
+366 VAAHWRYKEGAQAANKA
-381 KTSTFEDKIE
+381 NNFEDKIE

-538 LSKVDKVVL
+538 LSKVDKVAL
-547 ERFHAE
+547 ERFHAV

-702 ANEKINVMG
+702 ANEKTNVMG
-711 VRSRSN
+711 VPSRPN

>member
-1 MRGWQKAS
+1 
-9 AFGPTILRIDTMVAV
+9 MVAV

-31 NFTLDEWVSSL
+31 NFTLEEWVSSL
-42 SLSESDK
+42 TLSESDK

-547 ERFHAE
+547 ERFHSE

>member
-1 MRGWQKAS
+1 
-9 AFGPTILRIDTMVAV
+9 MVAV

-31 NFTLDEWVSSL
+31 NFTLEEWVSSL
-42 SLSESDK
+42 TLSESDK

-63 DEALTSR
+63 DEALTNR

-482 KEPNPSRDWMNPNA
+482 KEPNPSRDWMNPNS

>member
-1 MRGWQKAS
+1 
-9 AFGPTILRIDTMVAV
+9 MVAV

-31 NFTLDEWVSSL
+31 NFTLEEWVSSL
-42 SLSESDK
+42 TLSESDK

-63 DEALTSR
+63 DEALTNR

-469 TLQTGDQVEVITQ
+469 TLQTGDLVEVST
-482 KEPNPSRDWMNPNA
+482 P
-496 GFLRSSRARA
+496 
-506 KVATWFRKLDRDKN
+506 
-520 IAAGKELLEKELD
+520 
-533 RHNLT
+533 
-538 LSKVDKVVL
+538 
-547 ERFHAE
+547 
-553 ELEDLLAG
+553 
-561 IGSGDIRINQ
+561 
-571 LLNYLDTRYN
+571 
-581 KPTAEEEDRRLL
+581 
-593 EKLEQKANAPFRP
+593 
-606 KAKDHIVVEGV
+606 
-617 GNLMTHI
+617 
-624 ARCCQPIPG
+624 
-633 DSIQGFITMGRGVS
+633 
-647 IHREDCEQ
+647 
-655 LKELSRRNPE
+655 
-665 RLIDAVW
+665 
-672 GENYSGGYG
+672 
-681 LTIRILSNDRS
+681 
-692 GLLRDITTVL
+692 
-702 ANEKINVMG
+702 
-711 VRSRSN
+711 
-717 VREQT
+717 
-722 AEIDMELE
+722 
-730 IYNINAFNR
+730 
-739 ALAKLSQ
+739 
-746 LNDVISAKRL
+746 